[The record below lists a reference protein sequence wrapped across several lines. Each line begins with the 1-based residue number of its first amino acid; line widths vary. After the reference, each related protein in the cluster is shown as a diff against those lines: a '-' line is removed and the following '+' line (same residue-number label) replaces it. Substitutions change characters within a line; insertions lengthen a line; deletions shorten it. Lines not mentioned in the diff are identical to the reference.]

1 MPVFTSRFSSN
12 RVASAN
18 LQQIRSRSIQANE
31 RVETNTTQRAQIEQT
46 RGSNDTQ
53 QTTTRV
59 RETLLVRTQSGQQTS
74 QRLQDSR
81 ATQTNNTGSAE
92 QQTQNVVE
100 QTEQQ
105 TNNRSNIQSRLQTPP
120 GVGATRTRAD
130 DNIERPGRL
139 NPTPANPIIEQQL
152 SGFARLRAVASGVIP
167 QTNNSTRDQQS
178 ANGLTNRVEARA
190 RFLAS
195 NGPQPQGRAVGQQLK
210 ETQTLPAVD
219 TPITIQAPTATQPTE
234 RPTAEDISRANT
246 TQEIRESLR
255 DDAGEIARGLT
266 RDGTR
271 QLQQTTQETAQIT
284 ERAAENQRSAVQTES
299 RNEVRELQTQERQL
313 SRELQ
318 QTQQGIR
325 QERLRAQQAQSSASR
340 STTSTAAA
348 IGTNVNI
355 LAG

>member
-1 MPVFTSRFSSN
+1 M
-12 RVASAN
+12 
-18 LQQIRSRSIQANE
+18 
-31 RVETNTTQRAQIEQT
+31 
-46 RGSNDTQ
+46 
-53 QTTTRV
+53 
-59 RETLLVRTQSGQQTS
+59 RTQSGQQTS

-120 GVGATRTRAD
+120 GVGATPTRAD

-139 NPTPANPIIEQQL
+139 NPTPVNPIIEQQL

-178 ANGLTNRVEARA
+178 ANANGLTNRVEARA

-195 NGPQPQGRAVGQQLK
+195 NGPQPQGRAVGQQLT

-219 TPITIQAPTATQPTE
+219 TPITIQAQTATQPTE

-255 DDAGEIARGLT
+255 DDAGEIARSLT

-325 QERLRAQQAQSSASR
+325 QERRRAQQAQSSASR